1 MSSRATGVTS
11 LRKNG
16 NCGTNYRRI
25 LIRTGLCKKLTEFH
39 CIDGIFN
46 LTYGPHFG
54 GVFATIIKTWR
65 KEGHQGNS

>member
-25 LIRTGLCKKLTEFH
+25 LIRTGLCKKPPSFIASTGYSIPRMVPILEAYSQ
-39 CIDGIFN
+39 
-46 LTYGPHFG
+46 LL
-54 GVFATIIKTWR
+54 
-65 KEGHQGNS
+65 